1 MSKGMATIQI
11 LYNNCYGD
19 FQFSAAFEEEYR
31 ARTGHTISEGGRAF
45 RTGVESIRCDPV
57 AIAIF
62 DEKGSEWSSAPS
74 CSIDIRKIPAV
85 FERYWEIDDYDGNET
100 IRILIS
106 EAYADILH
114 TCMEN
119 PNASLDVLRQQY
131 IVLTE
136 AFNQA
141 SERISS
147 E

>member
-1 MSKGMATIQI
+1 METTRIRI

-31 ARTGHTISEGGRAF
+31 VRTGHAISEGGRAF
-45 RTGVESIRCDPV
+45 RVGPDSTRCDPV

-62 DEKGSEWSSAPS
+62 EEKGSEWSSGPGS
-74 CSIDIRKIPAV
+74 SIDIRTIPAI

-100 IRILIS
+100 VRILIS

-119 PNASLDVLRQQY
+119 IDTTLDTLRQQY
-131 IVLTE
+131 IALTE